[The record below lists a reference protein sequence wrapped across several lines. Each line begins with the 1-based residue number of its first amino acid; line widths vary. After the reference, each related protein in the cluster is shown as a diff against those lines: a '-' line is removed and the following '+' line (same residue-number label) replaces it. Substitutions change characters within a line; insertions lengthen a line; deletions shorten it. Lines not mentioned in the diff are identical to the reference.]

1 MRHGFRMLVA
11 VFCVIGLG
19 ALLAADAS
27 AGMPA
32 PKDQYLSMATSSAGG
47 TLFPLGGA
55 MAAIIKKQVPQI
67 KINPEVTGGSVDNI
81 KLLMNKK
88 VELALSSSQPCY
100 EGFMGIGKF
109 KETGKITN
117 YSALASGHQ
126 IIFQLYTLKK
136 NKINSIRDLK
146 GKRISLGASGSDGN
160 VVGKII
166 LEAHGLKM
174 SQDWKPEYL
183 SHGDGPGALRD
194 GRVDAVLIVSP
205 TPTSAVTDITST
217 HAGDVVFLLPEPQIL
232 AAVLK
237 EHPYWS
243 KSIIPGGVY
252 RGHPNTY
259 QGSFGMATY
268 FVARNDVDNAT
279 AYWIIKTVLENNADL
294 GRANAL
300 GKFWT
305 KEIALEPVK
314 GVIPIH
320 PGAEAYFKEIGIW
333 K

>member
-1 MRHGFRMLVA
+1 MQHGIRLV
-11 VFCVIGLG
+11 VVVLCLLGLG
-19 ALLAADAS
+19 ALPAADAS

-32 PKDQYLSMATSSAGG
+32 PKDQYYSMGTSSAGG
-47 TLFPLGGA
+47 TLFALGGA
-55 MAAIIKKQVPQI
+55 MASIVKKQVPQI
-67 KINPEVTGGSVDNI
+67 KITPEITGGSVDNI

-88 VELALSSSQPCY
+88 IEMALSSSQPCY
-100 EGFMGIGKF
+100 EGYMGVGKF
-109 KETGKITN
+109 AETGKVTN

-126 IIFQLYTLKK
+126 IVFQLYTLKK
-136 NKINSIRDLK
+136 SGIKSIRDLK
-146 GKRISLGASGSDGN
+146 GKRVSLGASGSDGN
-160 VVGKII
+160 VVGKIV

-174 SQDWKPEYL
+174 SQDWRPEYL

-217 HAGDVVFLLPEPQIL
+217 HADEVVFLLPEPQIL
-232 AAVLK
+232 DAILK
-237 EHPYWS
+237 EHPYWG
-243 KSIIPGGVY
+243 KAVIPGGVY
-252 RGHPNTY
+252 RGHPNTQ
-259 QGSFGMATY
+259 QGSFSMATY
-268 FVARNDVDNAT
+268 FIARNDVDNAT
-279 AYWIIKTVLENNADL
+279 AYWTIKTVLENNAEL

-305 KEIALEPVK
+305 KEIALAPVK